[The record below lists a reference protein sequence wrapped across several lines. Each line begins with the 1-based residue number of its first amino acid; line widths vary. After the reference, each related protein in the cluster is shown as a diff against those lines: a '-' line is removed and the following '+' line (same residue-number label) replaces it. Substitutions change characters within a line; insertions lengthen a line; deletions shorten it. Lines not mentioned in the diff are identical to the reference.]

1 MNTAELVRLS
11 LQRIGAHPLR
21 STLTILGIVIGV
33 AAVVAVVAVGQGS
46 SSRITNSISA
56 LGTNLLTV
64 SAGRQFNGF
73 VQGAAGSATTLTS
86 DDAAAI
92 AELDGISAVAPSATS
107 NQVVSF
113 EDQNVTTSI
122 VGTTPTYMDIR
133 DYEVWQGR
141 FLSEVSSE
149 NRLRIAVIGSDTAE
163 SLGLDASDVG
173 AVVRVGGIPFTVAG
187 ILQPKGGIG
196 SDDAVLIPIE
206 TLQRQFA
213 SQDTLDSISVSVA
226 DGESTDLASARIT
239 SLLRTR
245 HGLSADE
252 SADFSI
258 ASQDQLLE
266 VASNVSSTL
275 TVLLVAIGS
284 ISLLVGGIG
293 IMNIMLVSVRER
305 TQEIGVRKA
314 IGARRRD
321 ILAQFLVEA
330 VVLSMLGGLLGVV
343 FGAVASLVIG
353 QLAGWGFVFSLPT
366 VLIALSFSA
375 LVGIAF
381 GVWPAQ
387 QAAALDPAE
396 ALRYE

>member
-1 MNTAELVRLS
+1 MSTVELVRLS

-64 SAGRQFNGF
+64 SAGRQFTGF
-73 VQGAAGSATTLTS
+73 VQGAAGSATTLTV

-92 AELDGISAVAPSATS
+92 AELDGISAVAPSATT

-113 EDQNVTTSI
+113 EDQNLTTST

-141 FLSEVSSE
+141 FLSGLSSE

-163 SLGLDASDVG
+163 ELGLDESDVG
-173 AVVRVGGIPFTVAG
+173 FVIRVGGIPFTIAG

-196 SDDAVLIPIE
+196 SDDIVLIPIE

-213 SQDTLDSISVSVA
+213 SQDSLDSISVSVA
-226 DGESTDLASARIT
+226 DGESTDLASSRIN
-239 SLLRTR
+239 SLLRMR

-252 SADFSI
+252 TADFSI

-266 VASNVSSTL
+266 VASSISSTL

-343 FGAVASLVIG
+343 FGAAASLVIG

-387 QAAALDPAE
+387 QAATLDPAE

>member
-149 NRLRIAVIGSDTAE
+149 NRLRIAVI
-163 SLGLDASDVG
+163 L
-173 AVVRVGGIPFTVAG
+173 
-187 ILQPKGGIG
+187 
-196 SDDAVLIPIE
+196 
-206 TLQRQFA
+206 
-213 SQDTLDSISVSVA
+213 VA
-226 DGESTDLASARIT
+226 DGLAVDRIT
-239 SLLRTR
+239 PQR
-245 HGLSADE
+245 GLEEA
-252 SADFSI
+252 
-258 ASQDQLLE
+258 
-266 VASNVSSTL
+266 
-275 TVLLVAIGS
+275 
-284 ISLLVGGIG
+284 
-293 IMNIMLVSVRER
+293 
-305 TQEIGVRKA
+305 
-314 IGARRRD
+314 
-321 ILAQFLVEA
+321 FL
-330 VVLSMLGGLLGVV
+330 
-343 FGAVASLVIG
+343 
-353 QLAGWGFVFSLPT
+353 
-366 VLIALSFSA
+366 A
-375 LVGIAF
+375 LVGE
-381 GVWPAQ
+381 
-387 QAAALDPAE
+387 D
-396 ALRYE
+396 

>member
-1 MNTAELVRLS
+1 MTVVELVRLS
-11 LQRIGAHPLR
+11 LERIGAHPLR

-64 SAGRQFNGF
+64 SAGRQFTGF
-73 VQGAAGSATTLTS
+73 VQGAAGSATSLTVE
-86 DDAAAI
+86 DAEAI
-92 AELDGISAVAPSATS
+92 AELDGIAAVAPSTSS
-107 NQVVSF
+107 NQL
-113 EDQNVTTSI
+113 VTSGDENLTASV
-122 VGTTPTYMDIR
+122 VGTTSTYFNIR

-141 FLSEVSSE
+141 SLSDLSGE
-149 NRLRIAVIGSDTAE
+149 NSLRVAVLGSDAADE
-163 SLGLDASDVG
+163 LGVDESDVG
-173 AVVRVGGIPFTVAG
+173 STIRVGGLPFTLIG
-187 ILQPKGGIG
+187 ILQPKGGVG
-196 SDDAVLIPIE
+196 SDDVVLIPLE
-206 TLQRQFA
+206 TLQRQF
-213 SQDTLDSISVSVA
+213 SGQGSLESISVSVA
-226 DGESTDLASARIT
+226 EGESTNLASARIT

-245 HGLSADE
+245 HALAADE
-252 SADFSI
+252 NADFSI
-258 ASQDQLLE
+258 ASQDQLLQ
-266 VASNVSSTL
+266 VASTVSDTL
-275 TVLLVAIGS
+275 TLLLVAIGS
-284 ISLLVGGIG
+284 ISLVVGGIG

-321 ILAQFLVEA
+321 ILSQFLVEA

-343 FGAVASLVIG
+343 LGAVASFVIG
-353 QLAGWGFVFSLPT
+353 QLAGFGFVFSLPT
-366 VLIALSFSA
+366 VVIALSFSA